1 MSKSAIDPGWAWSAY
16 RPTPQSPWNLQKVGH
31 LYRRAAFAATRDQ
44 LDHGIEMGPDRLID
58 HLLAGGDGQ
67 EKFDSQTQTM
77 LKSIERV
84 NNGFQARAWW
94 LYRMLYSPHPLR
106 EKLTLFWHNH
116 FATSNA
122 KVNNAGFMLTQY
134 HLLSR
139 NALGNF
145 RDLLQ
150 DISKDPAMLVW
161 LDTNQSKKGMPN
173 ENYARELMEL
183 FSLGIGHYTEAD
195 IREAAKAFTG
205 WEIVDRKSRFD
216 PARHDSSEKTVLG
229 QKGKWTGSDI
239 VRICLDQPAAS
250 PFIVG
255 KLYRFLIS
263 ETSVPSP
270 ELIAPLAERFR
281 KSKYDF
287 GDLVQ
292 TMLRS
297 NLFFSNE
304 AYRAQVKSPVSFALG
319 IVHGL
324 EGRAGTST
332 LVQALEELG
341 QNVFYPPS
349 VKGWDGGPVWL
360 NGQTLLSRQNLA
372 LALTSTEDPRFGR
385 HIDPAALARQRGLK
399 TDSQL
404 LDFFVTLFLQGDISN
419 ETRGRLMQYLRDA
432 TPKGMPAYWT
442 ADDVADHRVR
452 TVCYLIL
459 TLPEFQLA

>member
-1 MSKSAIDPGWAWSAY
+1 MRTNAIDPTWAWDAY
-16 RPTPQSPWNLQKVGH
+16 RPTPQSPWDLRKVGH
-31 LYRRAAFAATRDQ
+31 LYRRATFAASHVE
-44 LDHGIEMGPDRLID
+44 LEHGLQMGPDRLID

-67 EKFDSQTQTM
+67 DKFDAQT
-77 LKSIERV
+77 LALSKSIERV

-122 KVNNAGFMLTQY
+122 KVNNAGFMLAQY
-134 HLLSR
+134 GLLYR
-139 NALGNF
+139 HALGNF
-145 RDLLQ
+145 RDLLLE
-150 DISKDPAMLVW
+150 ISKDPAMLIW

-205 WEIVDRKSRFD
+205 WEIKDRKAIFD
-216 PARHDSSEKTVLG
+216 PARHDASEKAVLK
-229 QKGKWTGSDI
+229 QKGKWTGADI

-255 KLYRFLIS
+255 KLYQFLIS
-263 ETSVPSP
+263 ETTQPTP
-270 ELIAPLAERFR
+270 EMIAPLAERFR
-281 KSKYDF
+281 KSNYDF

-297 NLFFSNE
+297 NLFFSPD
-304 AYRAQVKSPVSFALG
+304 AYRTQVKSPVSFALG
-319 IVHGL
+319 IAHSL
-324 EGRAGTST
+324 EGRVGTSA

-349 VKGWDGGPVWL
+349 VKGWDGGPSWL

-385 HIDPAALARQRGLK
+385 HLDPAALARQHGLK

-404 LDFFVTLFLQGDISN
+404 LEFFLKLYLQGDVTA
-419 ETRGRLMQYLRDA
+419 ETRNRLTQYLRDSA
-432 TPKGMPAYWT
+432 SKGIPAYWSPE
-442 ADDVADHRVR
+442 DGADHRVR